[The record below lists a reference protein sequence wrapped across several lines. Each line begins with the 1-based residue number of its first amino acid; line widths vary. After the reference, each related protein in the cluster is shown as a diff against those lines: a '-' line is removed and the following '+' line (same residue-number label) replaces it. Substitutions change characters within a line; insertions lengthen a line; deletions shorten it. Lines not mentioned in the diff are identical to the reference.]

1 MELEK
6 LRKIINEIYNEGL
19 FTYDQDSDKNKKMKE
34 LKEMTDYKNVEELF
48 YSDMGINYI
57 YDTIVYY
64 EKFKKEK
71 GNDEI
76 YIKMIDQLVNNID
89 RIEEYE
95 VDLFCKLLAEKF
107 NDNPNSIFD
116 KLFMES
122 RKGLSAKDIYKKF
135 RQ

>member
-34 LKEMTDYKNVEELF
+34 LKDMTDYKNVEELF
-48 YSDMGINYI
+48 YSDMGTNYI

-107 NDNPNSIFD
+107 NYNPNSIFD

>member
-1 MELEK
+1 
-6 LRKIINEIYNEGL
+6 
-19 FTYDQDSDKNKKMKE
+19 
-34 LKEMTDYKNVEELF
+34 MTDYKNVEELF
-48 YSDMGINYI
+48 YSDMGTNYI

-71 GNDEI
+71 GNDKI

-107 NDNPNSIFD
+107 NYNPNSIFD

>member
-34 LKEMTDYKNVEELF
+34 LKDMTDYKNVEELF
-48 YSDMGINYI
+48 YSDMGTNYI

>member
-48 YSDMGINYI
+48 YSDMGTNYI